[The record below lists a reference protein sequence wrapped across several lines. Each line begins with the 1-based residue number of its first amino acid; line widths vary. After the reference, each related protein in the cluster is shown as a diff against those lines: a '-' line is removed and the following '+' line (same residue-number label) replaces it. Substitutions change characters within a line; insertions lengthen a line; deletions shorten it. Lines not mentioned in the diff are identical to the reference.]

1 MFFSIHARY
10 TVYHLY
16 NELKFSCVKSVVV
29 IYIYTCCF
37 VSIEYIMWIL
47 YILYVLWRTP
57 FLFSSLRFMCL
68 ISCFCQLET
77 KIKSA
82 LQKSTLVCR
91 ITLFYVMRGSP
102 QLGTSYV
109 TNISISI
116 SYSLQL
122 QHHHHHHCCCCQ
134 CHVISTTWP
143 AMLPIS
149 ASPFLPFSYNI
160 IISVVV
166 ANVLWSQ
173 PHDQLC
179 YQYSHHH
186 VYSFLQYRHHQQQH
200 QR

>member
-1 MFFSIHARY
+1 M
-10 TVYHLY
+10 
-16 NELKFSCVKSVVV
+16 

-91 ITLFYVMRGSP
+91 ITLFYVMCGSP
-102 QLGTSYV
+102 QPGTSYV
-109 TNISISI
+109 TNISISISI

-122 QHHHHHHCCCCQ
+122 QHHHHHHYQRCCCKCL
-134 CHVISTTWP
+134 VISTTWP
-143 AMLPIS
+143 AILPIFSSPCIFLSTRSSSSS
-149 ASPFLPFSYNI
+149 ATAPPAAPTITLSKTYLLLLDSRHPT
-160 IISVVV
+160 VMV
-166 ANVLWSQ
+166 W
-173 PHDQLC
+173 H
-179 YQYSHHH
+179 
-186 VYSFLQYRHHQQQH
+186 YRN
-200 QR
+200 